1 MASIYPDRISRLAL
15 VILFLLSCATCANAW
30 PRDEKLSSEE
40 QSLLDLTNRERRM
53 KNLPALKVHPQLM
66 KAAREHAVN
75 MAKQQKLD
83 HQLDGKDLA
92 NRLKALEYAFSE
104 AGENIAHKPVTARLV
119 MKKWMDSEDHRNNIL
134 SEEFVEIGLG
144 MAKSEKGE
152 YYWVQVFAT
161 PFFR

>member
-1 MASIYPDRISRLAL
+1 MASTHPDFISRLAL
-15 VILFLLSCATCANAW
+15 TVLTFFCAATSADAW
-30 PRDEKLSSEE
+30 PIDEKLSSEE
-40 QSLLDLTNRERRM
+40 QTLLDLTNRERRL

-66 KAAREHAVN
+66 KAAREHAAN

-83 HQLDGKDLA
+83 HQLDGKDMSD
-92 NRLKALEYAFSE
+92 RIKAQGYAFSE
-104 AGENIAHKPVTARLV
+104 AGENIAHKPSTARQA

-134 SEEFVEIGLG
+134 SDEFVEIGLG

-161 PFFR
+161 PLFR

>member
-1 MASIYPDRISRLAL
+1 MASTYYRHICKLAL
-15 VILFLLSCATCANAW
+15 AVLIILTCATSADAW
-30 PRDEKLSSEE
+30 PIDEKLSSEE
-40 QSLLDLTNRERRM
+40 QTLLDLTNRERRL
-53 KNLPALKVHPQLM
+53 KNLPALSVHPQLM
-66 KAAREHAVN
+66 KAAREHAAN

-92 NRLKALEYAFSE
+92 NRLKTLEYAFSE
-104 AGENIAHKPVTARLV
+104 AGENIAHKAGSVRLV

-161 PFFR
+161 PLFR